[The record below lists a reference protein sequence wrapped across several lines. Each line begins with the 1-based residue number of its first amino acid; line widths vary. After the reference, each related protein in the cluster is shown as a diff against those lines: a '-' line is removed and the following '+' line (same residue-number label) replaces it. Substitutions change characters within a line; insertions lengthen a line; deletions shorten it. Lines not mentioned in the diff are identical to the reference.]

1 MKSFLKNILTTI
13 IGIITSIIVIIVLV
27 FGFAAIIS
35 LEDEVKVKENS
46 ILKIDLAT
54 TSVVER
60 SSENPFDG
68 LSLSGDVASTI
79 ELKKVLDNIEKAKN
93 DNNIKAIYINN
104 IDKLKAGLSQIEEIR
119 NKLVEFKSCGKPI
132 IAYSEVYSQSGY
144 YFSSVADKIYLN
156 PQGVVELK
164 GFSAGIMFYKGLLEK
179 LDVEVQIIRNGKFK
193 SAVEPFMLDKMS
205 DANREQMQLLL
216 NSFADNLF
224 DSIASQRDMTLS
236 DIHNH
241 ANNLSLENAKSCLDL
256 HYVDALLYQDQVDD
270 SLLVISKSDKLN
282 FISLNKYSNV
292 KVEKKEISRNKIAII
307 YATGEINS
315 GEGDE
320 KSIGSET
327 TAKAIKTAKDD
338 KNVKAIVLRVN
349 SPGGSA
355 LASDVIWRETVLAKE
370 EKPLIVSMG
379 DYAASGGYY
388 IACAADSIVANPT
401 TLTGSIGV
409 FGMIPNLQK
418 LYKNKLGISI
428 DTVNTNKYA
437 DMGMNRALTKF
448 EEDKI
453 QKSVVDIYTT
463 FITHVGEGRNMSTA
477 AVDEIGQGR
486 VWTGYDAKDIGLI
499 DTYGGLEKA
508 IEIAVYLA
516 EIEDY
521 RIISLPKKKDPFA
534 ELARKFGGET
544 SISDLVMLKLGLKT
558 ELINPIENLLKRDK
572 IQARIPFIMELK

>member
-1 MKSFLKNILTTI
+1 MILLI
-13 IGIITSIIVIIVLV
+13 IGFV
-27 FGFAAIIS
+27 AIIS
-35 LEDEVKVKENS
+35 SEDEVKVKENS
-46 ILKIDLAT
+46 ILKIDLAN

-79 ELKKVLDNIEKAKN
+79 ELKQVLDNIEKAKL
-93 DNNIKAIYINN
+93 DDNIKAIYINTSYVS
-104 IDKLKAGLSQIEEIR
+104 AGISQIEEIR
-119 NKLVEFKSCGKPI
+119 NKLLEFKQTGKPI
-132 IAYSEVYSQSGY
+132 IAYSEVYNQAAY
-144 YFSSVADKIYLN
+144 YLSSVANKVYLN
-156 PQGVVELK
+156 PEGVVELK
-164 GFSAGIMFYKGLLEK
+164 GLSAGFIFYKGLLEK
-179 LDVEVQIIRNGKFK
+179 LDIEVQIIRHGKFK

-224 DSIASQRDMTLS
+224 DSLASQRGMTLS

-270 SLLVISKSDKLN
+270 SLLVISKSEKLN

-327 TAKAIKTAKDD
+327 TAKAIKTARED

-428 DTVNTNKYA
+428 DTVNTNKHA

-453 QKSVVDIYTT
+453 QKNVVDIYTT
-463 FITHVGEGRNMSTA
+463 FITHVGEGRNMSTT

-534 ELARKFGGET
+534 ELAQKFGGET

-558 ELINPIENLLKRDK
+558 ELTNPIENLLKRDK